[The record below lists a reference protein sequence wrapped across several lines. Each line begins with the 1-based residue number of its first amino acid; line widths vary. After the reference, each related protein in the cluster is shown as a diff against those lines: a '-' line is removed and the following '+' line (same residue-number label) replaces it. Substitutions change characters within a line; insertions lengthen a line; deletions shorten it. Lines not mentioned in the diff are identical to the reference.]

1 MKARTTLG
9 VLLAAACS
17 LSLAAPVPAYAQVAA
32 PAAPAGAAQA
42 EATNFRIGYLEI
54 EDDPHYDREFVYA
67 LTMPDKTRVRIPA
80 VPRYRPLA
88 GAKLGIDEANQTGR
102 FTREAYDLVPH
113 AGPDAKDLIA
123 WIEKARTE
131 QGVNF
136 FLIDAD
142 TNVIREVSQAVRGQ
156 DVMLINVSNHDDR
169 LRGQF
174 CAQNLAHTAPSY
186 NMLTDAV
193 TQYLVYQGWVN
204 ILLLTGP
211 LAEDVKLADALK
223 RSVRRNGARLVEER
237 KFIASND
244 PRQREQNNTRLL
256 TGGNRDYDVVFLADT
271 DGEFART
278 FPYQTVRARP
288 VVGAS
293 GLQPEQWHWTW
304 ERQGAPQLSSR
315 FHTATNRLMYGPDWS
330 AWAAVRALALAQ
342 SKAKSLDYRA
352 IREYA
357 LSDQLRFDGYMG
369 SPLDFRSWD
378 HQLRMNVFLTLPNAV
393 IARAPMDK
401 FEHAV
406 NDLDTL
412 GVDKPETTCRL

>member
-1 MKARTTLG
+1 MIARAL
-9 VLLAAACS
+9 LPALFASACCIALAAS
-17 LSLAAPVPAYAQVAA
+17 VPAFAQGAA
-32 PAAPAGAAQA
+32 PAAPAAAQA
-42 EATNFRIGYLEI
+42 AATNFKIGYVEI
-54 EDDPHYDREFVYA
+54 EDDPRYEREFVYA
-67 LTMPDKTRVRIPA
+67 LTMPNKTRVRIPA
-80 VPRYRPLA
+80 VPRYRPQPGAQLA
-88 GAKLGIDEANQTGR
+88 IEEANQTGR
-102 FTREAYDLVPH
+102 FTRETYELVSHTGRDAQDLV
-113 AGPDAKDLIA
+113 A
-123 WIEKARTE
+123 WIEKTRAE

-136 FLIDAD
+136 FLIDANTD
-142 TNVIREVSQAVRGQ
+142 VIRAVSQAVRGQ
-156 DVMLINVSNHDDR
+156 DVMLVNVANSDDR

-186 NMLTDAV
+186 NMLSDSV
-193 TQYLVYQGWVN
+193 TQYLVFQGWVN

-211 LAEDVKLADALK
+211 LEEDVKLADALK
-223 RSVRRNGARLVEER
+223 RSIRRNGARLVEER

-256 TGGNRDYDVVFLADT
+256 TGGSRDYDVVFIADT

-315 FHTATNRLMYGPDWS
+315 FHNAFNRVMYGPDWS
-330 AWAAVRALALAQ
+330 AWAAVRSLALAQ
-342 SKAKSLDYRA
+342 TKVKSIDYRA
-352 IREYA
+352 VREYF

-393 IARAPMDK
+393 IARAPLDK
-401 FEHAV
+401 FEHAT

>member
-1 MKARTTLG
+1 MPVRAWS
-9 VLLAAACS
+9 LLRAALSAAA
-17 LSLAAPVPAYAQVAA
+17 LMTVVAGGAWAQGAAA
-32 PAAPAGAAQA
+32 PAAAAAPA
-42 EATNFRIGYLEI
+42 THFKIGYLDI
-54 EDDPHYDREFVYA
+54 EEDPRYDREFVYA

-80 VPRYRPLA
+80 VPRYRPLP
-88 GAKLGIDEANQTGR
+88 GAKLGADEANQIGR
-102 FTREAYDLVPH
+102 FSGQSYDLVPH
-113 AGPDAKDLIA
+113 SGADAQELVA
-123 WIEKARTE
+123 WIEKARAE
-131 QGVNF
+131 QGINF
-136 FLIDAD
+136 FLIDAN
-142 TNVIREVSQAVRGQ
+142 TEVIRAVSQAVRGQ
-156 DVMLINVSNHDDR
+156 DVMLVNVANFDDR
-169 LRGQF
+169 LRGTF

-211 LAEDVKLADALK
+211 LDEDVKLADALK

-237 KFIASND
+237 KFIAGND
-244 PRQREQNNTRLL
+244 PRQRELNNTRLL
-256 TGGNRDYDVVFLADT
+256 TGGNRDYDVVFIADT

-278 FPYQTVRARP
+278 FPYQTVRPRP

-293 GLQPEQWHWTW
+293 GLQPEAWHWTW

-315 FHTATNRLMYGPDWS
+315 FHPAYGRLMYGPDWS
-330 AWAAVRALALAQ
+330 AWAAVRAIALAQ
-342 SKAKSLDYRA
+342 SRVKTLDYRA
-352 IREYA
+352 IREYV

-369 SPLDFRSWD
+369 SQLDFRSWD
-378 HQLRMNVFLTLPNAV
+378 HQLRMNVFLSLPNAV

-412 GVDKPETTCRL
+412 GVDKPESTCRF

>member
-1 MKARTTLG
+1 
-9 VLLAAACS
+9 
-17 LSLAAPVPAYAQVAA
+17 
-32 PAAPAGAAQA
+32 
-42 EATNFRIGYLEI
+42 
-54 EDDPHYDREFVYA
+54 
-67 LTMPDKTRVRIPA
+67 
-80 VPRYRPLA
+80 
-88 GAKLGIDEANQTGR
+88 
-102 FTREAYDLVPH
+102 
-113 AGPDAKDLIA
+113 
-123 WIEKARTE
+123 
-131 QGVNF
+131 
-136 FLIDAD
+136 
-142 TNVIREVSQAVRGQ
+142 
-156 DVMLINVSNHDDR
+156 
-169 LRGQF
+169 
-174 CAQNLAHTAPSY
+174 
-186 NMLTDAV
+186 
-193 TQYLVYQGWVN
+193 VN

-211 LAEDVKLADALK
+211 LDEDVKLADALK

-237 KFIASND
+237 KFIAGND

-256 TGGNRDYDVVFLADT
+256 TGGNRDYDVVFIADT

-293 GLQPEQWHWTW
+293 GLQPEAWHWTW

-315 FHTATNRLMYGPDWS
+315 FQTAFNRLMYGPDWS

-342 SKAKSLDYRA
+342 SRVKSLDYRA
-352 IREYA
+352 IREYV

-401 FEHAV
+401 FEHAI

-412 GVDKPETTCRL
+412 GVDKPETTCRF